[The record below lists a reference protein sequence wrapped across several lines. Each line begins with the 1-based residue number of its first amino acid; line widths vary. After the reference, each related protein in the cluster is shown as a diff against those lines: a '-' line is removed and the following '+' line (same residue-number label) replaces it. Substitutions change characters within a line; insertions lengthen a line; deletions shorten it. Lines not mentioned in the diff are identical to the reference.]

1 MTVNELYFTPLGGAG
16 EIGMNMSLYGYEGEW
31 LMVDMGIGFADS
43 AANGVDV
50 FTPDPSF
57 IIEERDRLVGL
68 VITHAHEDHLGGIPY
83 LWDKIRCPIYAT
95 PFAMSLLR
103 RKLDDVGLLKQ
114 VNLYEIPVGGMS
126 TIGKFSVDFI
136 SAAHSV
142 PEGNIL
148 AIRCAA
154 GVVVHAT
161 DWKIDPNP
169 LVGRQTDEKA
179 LRQVGDE
186 GVLALVCDS
195 TNVFVE
201 GESGSEGLLR
211 QSLKKIIA
219 NCTGRVAV
227 ACFASNIAR
236 LETINRVANET
247 GRHAALVGRSL
258 WRNTEISIE
267 NGYLQGIEPFVS
279 EEEIS
284 FFPANKILLGVTGS
298 QGEPRSALTRI
309 ARGKHRNVSLQA
321 GDTVIFSSRE
331 IPGNELAIANVQNR
345 LVRQGVNVLT
355 EQDGLVHVSDIS
367 WKQRQAK
374 PSEVASKG
382 DEIEVKVLNIDV
394 EQERL
399 SLGIKQLTEDPWKDL
414 DEKNP
419 LGTVIK
425 GTIVNLTDF
434 GIFVEVS
441 DGVEGLVHISEI
453 DSKIPKNKVHEMYP
467 IGSVVKANV
476 IKIDLDER
484 RLGLSITEV
493 ISKPPPVSKTEDD
506 KNDTEVSIKEKEE
519 KIVDGNFSEKQIVH
533 DENNEESA
541 KLKNLDEELKT
552 NDSSKSGYN
561 STESVEISV
570 KKNEIENRKTKDIS
584 TSDGENLKEDFKDEL
599 IIDNEEEV
607 SNKIKLEKTEKTT
620 VQAEKSVKVNKK
632 VDDQEIVDNENKDL
646 KTSKEEDEKIKSE
659 SNNKKSDKDTKP
671 TEKTSVTSKTKKQEA

>member
-331 IPGNELAIANVQNR
+331 IPGNELAIANVQNQ
-345 LVRQGVNVLT
+345 LVRQGVEVLT
-355 EQDGLVHVSDIS
+355 EQDGFVHVSGHPA
-367 WKQRQAK
+367 R
-374 PSEVASKG
+374 
-382 DEIEVKVLNIDV
+382 DELREMYRWVRPKILVPIHGEH
-394 EQERL
+394 RH
-399 SLGIKQLTEDPWKDL
+399 LTEHCW
-414 DEKNP
+414 
-419 LGTVIK
+419 LGEQSQIPHARVVENGNMAALSQK
-425 GTIVNLTDF
+425 GI
-434 GIFVEVS
+434 
-441 DGVEGLVHISEI
+441 
-453 DSKIPKNKVHEMYP
+453 
-467 IGSVVKANV
+467 
-476 IKIDLDER
+476 
-484 RLGLSITEV
+484 
-493 ISKPPPVSKTEDD
+493 
-506 KNDTEVSIKEKEE
+506 
-519 KIVDGNFSEKQIVH
+519 KIVDEVAVGRLAIDGSRLVSSESSVIFERKRLLYNGVALVTVIAGPRGDFRAEPEVSL
-533 DENNEESA
+533 EGV
-541 KLKNLDEELKT
+541 LDT
-552 NDSSKSGYN
+552 
-561 STESVEISV
+561 
-570 KKNEIENRKTKDIS
+570 EIE
-584 TSDGENLKEDFKDEL
+584 EMVYKE
-599 IIDNEEEV
+599 V
-607 SNKIKLEKTEKTT
+607 
-620 VQAEKSVKVNKK
+620 
-632 VDDQEIVDNENKDL
+632 VDA
-646 KTSKEEDEKIKSE
+646 IKSAMKKLGPDE
-659 SNNKKSDKDTKP
+659 QNNDDFIIKMVKRTVRKALSDAIGKRPVTK
-671 TEKTSVTSKTKKQEA
+671 VHVVRI